1 MGRWG
6 PKKSVSK
13 VASSLACFVGER
25 AGESIGGGDLGPAVG
40 GIGKG
45 RADVFGSDEGVSGLE
60 GGPSNNGLGL
70 GDGAGVLRPDAGE
83 AWPSKEGFGLGLGDG
98 ALVADDDETDFV
110 TGDANAVGLL
120 STLDEVQLPGSGSG
134 LAPNFTGDLEPVR

>member
-25 AGESIGGGDLGPAVG
+25 AGESIGAGDLGPAVG

-45 RADVFGSDEGVSGLE
+45 RVDVFGSDVGVPDTE
-60 GGPSNNGLGL
+60 GGPSNNGFGL

-83 AWPSKEGFGLGLGDG
+83 AGPSKEGFGFGLGDG
-98 ALVADDDETDFV
+98 ALVADDETDFV

-120 STLDEVQLPGSGSG
+120 STLDGVQLPGSGSG
-134 LAPNFTGDLEPVR
+134 RVPNFTGDLEPVR